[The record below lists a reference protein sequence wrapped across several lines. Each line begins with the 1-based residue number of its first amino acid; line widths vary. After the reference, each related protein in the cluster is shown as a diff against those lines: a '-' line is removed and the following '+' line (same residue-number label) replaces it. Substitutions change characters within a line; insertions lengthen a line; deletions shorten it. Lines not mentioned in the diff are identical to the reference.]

1 MEAKMEKHVKL
12 ISVLWIVYGGLGLLW
27 AFIIFS
33 TLIGVSFIPDIS
45 EEGIYILRGVGVFV
59 SAIIGIFSLPEVIAG
74 IGLLKKKEWARILAM
89 IVSFLNLI
97 AIPLGTA
104 LSIYTLVILF
114 NDETAGLF
122 KSK

>member
-1 MEAKMEKHVKL
+1 MDKHVKL
-12 ISVLWIVYGGLGLLW
+12 ISVLWIVYGCMGLLW

-59 SAIIGIFSLPEVIAG
+59 SVIIGIFSLPEVIAG

-89 IVSFLNLI
+89 VVSFLNLI

-114 NDETAGLF
+114 KDETAELF
-122 KSK
+122 KAK

>member
-1 MEAKMEKHVKL
+1 MEKHVNL

-27 AFIIFS
+27 ALIVFA

-45 EEGIYILRGVGVFV
+45 DQAVYILRSIGIFA
-59 SAIIGIFSLPEVIAG
+59 SAVIGIFSFPEVIAG

-89 IVSFLNLI
+89 IISFLNLI

-114 NDETAGLF
+114 KDETVELF
-122 KSK
+122 KAK

>member
-1 MEAKMEKHVKL
+1 LDKHVKL
-12 ISVLWIVYGGLGLLW
+12 ISVFWIVYGGLGLLW

-33 TLIGVSFIPDIS
+33 TLMGISFIPDIS
-45 EEGIYILRGVGVFV
+45 EEGIYILRGIGAFV
-59 SAIIGIFSLPEVIAG
+59 SVIIGIFSLPEIIAG

-89 IVSFLNLI
+89 VVSFLNLI
-97 AIPLGTA
+97 AIPFGTA

-114 NDETAGLF
+114 KDETAELF